1 MKYILLPAFVAL
13 WLTSC
18 SPSGKSSSES
28 IDYTLAYNIHIPDTT
43 KDDWEIMHM
52 NFDGSGKKN
61 IINHSDVA
69 WTYYAFKDRLFFISD
84 RDTAYRHFFL
94 YECDA
99 DGNNIRKISDL
110 RLEDSWMSSRNEG
123 KEMVVAG
130 RPDRLTRFQLF
141 LINTDDGTYR
151 QLTNDTA
158 AMYRDPCFS
167 PDGQQ
172 IVFSYRKNKRDRTVP
187 EELYLMNADGT
198 NLHQLTQ
205 YPMDNVSAQ
214 DYGYKAG
221 SAKWHPTE
229 NFISYVSKQDG
240 KNSIFAITPDG
251 SRQWKLIDNPESEGW
266 HDWSSNGKWLAYNGS
281 DAEETRYHIYLM
293 NWETKEV
300 KQLTDTTYK
309 SQLAPVFLEKRK

>member
-1 MKYILLPAFVAL
+1 MRYIILPALAAL
-13 WLTSC
+13 WFASC
-18 SPSGKSSSES
+18 SPSGKPSSES

-61 IINHSDVA
+61 IINHPDVA
-69 WTYYAFKDRLFFISD
+69 WTYYAFKDRLCFISD

-99 DGNNIRKISDL
+99 DGNNVRKISDL

-141 LINTDDGTYR
+141 LINTDDGTNR

-172 IVFSYRKNKRDRTVP
+172 IVFSYRKNKLDRTVP